1 MPLDELPRHEAI
13 YGFVMYARGISCH
26 LLDALVDRKAQ
37 FSKLQPATARPE
49 TEALLPE
56 NAKLELCDT
65 HDHRCDQHGIP
76 HASLRPSTL
85 P

>member
-1 MPLDELPRHEAI
+1 MPPDKLPRHEAI
-13 YGFVMYARGISCH
+13 YGFVMYARGVSWH

-37 FSKLQPATARPE
+37 FSKLPPATARPE
-49 TEALLPE
+49 TEALLIQ
-56 NAKLELCDT
+56 NVNIELCDT
-65 HDHRCDQHGIP
+65 HDSRCDQHGIP

>member
-1 MPLDELPRHEAI
+1 MASEELPRHEAI
-13 YGFVMYARGISCH
+13 YGLVMHDRGTRWH
-26 LLDALVDRKAQ
+26 LLDTLVDHKDQ
-37 FSKLQPATARPE
+37 FSNVPPATARPE

-76 HASLRPSTL
+76 HASLRPSTV